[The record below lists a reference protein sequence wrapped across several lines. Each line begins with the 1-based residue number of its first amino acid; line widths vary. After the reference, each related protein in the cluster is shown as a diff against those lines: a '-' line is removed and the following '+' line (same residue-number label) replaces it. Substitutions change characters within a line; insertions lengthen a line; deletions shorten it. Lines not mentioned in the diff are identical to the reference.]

1 MQICITASLYRL
13 PERSRKGVEKHMKS
27 LAIEREF
34 GSGGREIGKLVA
46 EKSGI
51 PYYDGELLIKEA
63 ELRGVS
69 LELLKDYDE
78 QKTGSLLYNIS
89 LLANYHDGNQS
100 KIYEMCERLHTTI
113 KNLELEGPAVF
124 IGRCSTDILRNP
136 RTVRVYIYSS
146 DEEKKRNRI
155 VEAEHISEEAAGKL
169 MKKKDRQRREYFKF
183 WTQKEWAERGNYDME
198 LNTGILSVEECAD
211 ILLCAMGE
219 KK

>member
-13 PERSRKGVEKHMKS
+13 PERSRKGVKKHMKS

-46 EKSGI
+46 EKAGI

-89 LLANYHDGNQS
+89 LLANYHDGSQN
-100 KIYEMCERLHTTI
+100 KIYEMSERLHTTI

-146 DEEKKRNRI
+146 DEEKKRKRI
-155 VEAEHISEEAAGKL
+155 VRTEQVSEETAGKL
-169 MKKKDRQRREYFKF
+169 MKKKDKQRREYFKF

-198 LNTGILSVEECAD
+198 LNTGILSAEKCAD
-211 ILLCAMGE
+211 ILLCAMGS